1 MWFVWQWFVLAV
13 VCTRTRVD
21 VQLPCEET
29 WAVVKHAGDRC
40 RLLAV
45 CVGFVSQSNDHIL
58 LCDRKMNFLMSTE
71 LPFSPTPLSLS
82 NLIHTMGPAFEHT
95 DATPC
100 GVTQWLHVALIS
112 IVHERNV

>member
-1 MWFVWQWFVLAV
+1 MEYVWFVWQWFVLAV

-45 CVGFVSQSNDHIL
+45 CVGFVSQSNDHS
-58 LCDRKMNFLMSTE
+58 FYVTE
-71 LPFSPTPLSLS
+71 K
-82 NLIHTMGPAFEHT
+82 
-95 DATPC
+95 
-100 GVTQWLHVALIS
+100 
-112 IVHERNV
+112 